1 MADSPGSLEPGT
13 EDSPLVVLM
22 KGAFKTPEKVKS
34 SLKKTESSEGLK
46 EKGSGAESVKLQ
58 EMLLK
63 KASGMKA
70 AMALKKGK
78 SPTPQKGKSLE
89 LEKGAEKSLEVG
101 QSLDEC
107 SMDDSLLK
115 DLATV
120 NKDLWRRFGD
130 MVSDIKK
137 HELFSDIETATAL
150 DITDDQD
157 EDSGFQDAYDPA
169 KFKTAMAR

>member
-1 MADSPGSLEPGT
+1 MADSAGSLEPGT

-22 KGAFKTPEKVKS
+22 NGAFRTPEKVKS

-70 AMALKKGK
+70 AINLKKGK
-78 SPTPQKGKSLE
+78 SPQKGKSLE

>member
-1 MADSPGSLEPGT
+1 
-13 EDSPLVVLM
+13 
-22 KGAFKTPEKVKS
+22 
-34 SLKKTESSEGLK
+34 
-46 EKGSGAESVKLQ
+46 
-58 EMLLK
+58 
-63 KASGMKA
+63 
-70 AMALKKGK
+70 
-78 SPTPQKGKSLE
+78 
-89 LEKGAEKSLEVG
+89 
-101 QSLDEC
+101 
-107 SMDDSLLK
+107 MDDSLLK

>member
-13 EDSPLVVLM
+13 EESSLMVLM
-22 KGAFKTPEKVKS
+22 KGAFKTPEKVKP

-78 SPTPQKGKSLE
+78 SPQKGKSLE